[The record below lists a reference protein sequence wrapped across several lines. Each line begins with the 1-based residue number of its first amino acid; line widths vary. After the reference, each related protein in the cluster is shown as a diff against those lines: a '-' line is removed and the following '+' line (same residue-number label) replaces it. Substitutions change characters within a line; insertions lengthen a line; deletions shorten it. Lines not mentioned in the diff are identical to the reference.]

1 MACTCVRWSTLK
13 LVRVNGPSTTLSTR
27 WSRIGTSGSR
37 GMVARFAFTQRRPPR
52 KYLKRLKP
60 CWEIPRKRIQTS
72 SNACSKQLMIGCK
85 SVMLVRAPNTAM
97 TSSCSGERKT
107 VSGSKMNSWGLGKT
121 HKKKR
126 TRTTLCRLGRAWGTS
141 QIKKT
146 RLSLTSPKV
155 WCWKQVTFQATLNSR
170 CRLV

>member
-1 MACTCVRWSTLK
+1 MKYLK
-13 LVRVNGPSTTLSTR
+13 LARVNGPSKTLSTR
-27 WSRIGTSGSR
+27 WSRIGKSGLR
-37 GMVARFAFTQRRPPR
+37 GMVARFAFTKRTTPR
-52 KYLKRLKP
+52 KYFKRSKK

-107 VSGSKMNSWGLGKT
+107 VSGSKTNSWGLGKT

-126 TRTTLCRLGRAWGTS
+126 MRTTLCRLGRAWGTS

-146 RLSLTSPKV
+146 RLLLTLPKA
-155 WCWKQVTFQATLNSR
+155 WCWKQATFQATLNSR